1 MSAVLFDHSKGL
13 CGISTW
19 TINSIL
25 WPQIRQDYPLNL
37 SILISGGKETNKD
50 SLSNGEWS
58 GNSSNLK
65 SLGATSANCSLEK
78 RLLWPGTV
86 QVLWNETSERVRI
99 PYLAV
104 SPWLLYGAFST
115 SQGCQWW
122 RMWFKNTSWLS
133 ATNTPHLHTNT
144 PHLHTK
150 TPHLHTKCDLRVP
163 ADCQPQGQTILG
175 AQPPLAG
182 P

>member
-1 MSAVLFDHSKGL
+1 MGLLQNINSTLWQCVLRFFDHSKGL
-13 CGISTW
+13 LELRFQR
-19 TINSIL
+19 TINSFL

-115 SQGCQWW
+115 SQVVWECSLKWVVN
-122 RMWFKNTSWLS
+122 F
-133 ATNTPHLHTNT
+133 
-144 PHLHTK
+144 
-150 TPHLHTKCDLRVP
+150 
-163 ADCQPQGQTILG
+163 I
-175 AQPPLAG
+175 
-182 P
+182 